1 MQLVLTPELVLEAYR
16 HGLFPMSY
24 SGDSPYV
31 HWVCP
36 KLRGQLSISN
46 LHIPRRLKK
55 TLRHAP
61 YDVRVDTAFKAVM
74 EGCAQTK
81 EKRPETWINPSIIE
95 SFCALHEQGH
105 AHSVE
110 CWQDGALV
118 GGVYGLKI
126 GGAFFGES
134 MFQTARDA
142 SKIALVHLT
151 ARLWRGGFTIF
162 DTQFTN
168 DHLEQFGVYE
178 VQHDEYMK
186 HLQDAITQDS
196 DFQLRGLKPKD
207 ILDQYFLMREQR
219 QN

>member
-1 MQLVLTPELVLEAYR
+1 MQLVLTPELILEAYT

-36 KLRGQLSISN
+36 EMRGQLSITE
-46 LHIPRRLKK
+46 LHMPRRLQQSV
-55 TLRHAP
+55 RRAP
-61 YDVRVDTAFKAVM
+61 YDIRVDTAFRAVI
-74 EGCAQTK
+74 EGCARAN

-95 SFCALHEQGH
+95 NYCALHDQGH

-110 CWQDGALV
+110 CWQDGVLV

-126 GGAFFGES
+126 GRAFFGES

-151 ARLWRGGFTIF
+151 ARLWRGRFTIF
-162 DTQFTN
+162 DTQFVN
-168 DHLEQFGVYE
+168 DHLIQFGVYE
-178 VQHDEYMK
+178 VPHEDYIEALHK
-186 HLQDAITQDS
+186 VITQQADFVQS
-196 DFQLRGLKPKD
+196 DVTAGE
-207 ILDQYFLMREQR
+207 ILAEYLEMRR
-219 QN
+219 KK